1 MKKILLLG
9 GSGFLG
15 SNFLMKTKDKEGL
28 YIKSTFFHR
37 KPSINGSNIEH
48 VRINLANDSLD
59 NLFKGIDTVI
69 HLANKLSTF
78 AILKKNPNGPMIE
91 NTLVNMRVI
100 QAVMNLDVKNLVWIS
115 SMTGYPSI
123 DNPKEEDFFKEEPL
137 PRYRGVGWMSRY
149 TEKVLQLYSEKHDLN
164 VLVLR
169 PTSIYGKF
177 DDFDFETCHA
187 LPAMVRRVV
196 ERQDPITVFGS
207 GLFKK
212 DWIYADD
219 LVDFCLDHANKIE
232 GFEVLNIG
240 QGQEHSLKEIL
251 ENILKIDGFEDANV
265 IYTNPD
271 EPAQI
276 SRVNCEKITT
286 KYGYQSKFPLEKGL
300 FETIQW
306 FRQYGAK

>member
-1 MKKILLLG
+1 
-9 GSGFLG
+9 
-15 SNFLMKTKDKEGL
+15 
-28 YIKSTFFHR
+28 
-37 KPSINGSNIEH
+37 
-48 VRINLANDSLD
+48 
-59 NLFKGIDTVI
+59 
-69 HLANKLSTF
+69 
-78 AILKKNPNGPMIE
+78 
-91 NTLVNMRVI
+91 
-100 QAVMNLDVKNLVWIS
+100 
-115 SMTGYPSI
+115 
-123 DNPKEEDFFKEEPL
+123 
-137 PRYRGVGWMSRY
+137 MSRY

-187 LPAMVRRVV
+187 LPAMVHRVV
-196 ERQDPITVFGS
+196 ERQEPITVFGS
-207 GLFKK
+207 GLLK

-240 QGQEHSLKEIL
+240 QGQLSFAERNP

-265 IYTNPD
+265 VYTEPD
-271 EPAQI
+271 KPAQI
-276 SRVNCEKITT
+276 SRVNCDKITT